1 MLLFIIPVVLALM
14 ARKQGI
20 LSLTFVSVCPELD
33 SGTFFILRVAMKGGL
48 VTSVCDAFFV
58 RPPKPKYLR
67 GRSGH
72 EIVRL
77 LSTSIPKNKILSA
90 QSSSLPEVSAL
101 TKEKLKGRNL
111 YVVFYA
117 RLEAKIDIP
126 QLLKEAEIDS
136 GFDYKS
142 FFKEKKIFC

>member
-1 MLLFIIPVVLALM
+1 M
-14 ARKQGI
+14 
-20 LSLTFVSVCPELD
+20 
-33 SGTFFILRVAMKGGL
+33 
-48 VTSVCDAFFV
+48 TSVCDAFFV

-67 GRSGH
+67 GKNWK

-77 LSTSIPKNKILSA
+77 LSTSIPKKKILSE
-90 QSSSLPEVSAL
+90 QSSSLPEVIAL

-126 QLLKEAEIDS
+126 QLLKEAEI
-136 GFDYKS
+136 
-142 FFKEKKIFC
+142 EVI